1 MHPNTTETNQS
12 QAESTKAGG
21 CCGGHGKEAAAD
33 ARPEGQAERTKSGG
47 CCCGKGSNES

>member
-1 MHPNTTETNQS
+1 MHPNTTETNHS
-12 QAESTKAGG
+12 EAEATKAGG

-33 ARPEGQAERTKSGG
+33 ARPEDQTGGEKSGG